1 MTLDLANTSPPPQAG
16 ERDMSAAEAPD
27 LVHRLRDRVAERPS
41 QRAVR
46 APEGDLTYADLGRLS
61 NQLAHMLRALGVTR
75 GCRVGISL
83 NRGARELIA
92 LLATSKVGGTYV
104 PLDPSQPPERLR
116 SLCEDAA
123 PQLLILES
131 GSSLIVDADAT
142 VWKFDRLGD
151 IDSNA
156 PSEELDT
163 SYSPDDLA
171 YLMFTS
177 GSTGR
182 PKGVEVRRGGFS
194 NLLESLCTEPGV
206 TADDRLLA
214 IATTAFDISGYEL
227 CMPLW
232 VGGTVVIADRETAQ
246 DPVLLKRCLERE
258 KISLLQATPATW
270 RMLLGAGW
278 TPNPGLRMTSGG
290 EPLTADLA
298 ERLLG
303 EGCELWNLYGPTETT
318 ICSSVDRVLLDG
330 DNITIG
336 RPIQNTTMYVLDEA
350 LNRLADGQEGEL
362 CIGGRGVAR
371 GYHNRPE
378 LTADRF
384 VQDPLGEPGEM
395 IYRTG
400 DLARKRE
407 DGRFECLGRL
417 DHQVKIRGVRV
428 ELGEIESLLCALPG
442 VEGAVVVADS
452 SDSKDPRLL
461 AYWVGRAGRQSLIDE
476 VRRKLPANIA
486 PSGYIRLDA
495 FPLNQNSKVDRKQ
508 LPPLE
513 AKHMGRPSSQLRE
526 FNILEAR
533 VAATWCDVLD
543 LESVA
548 LGEDFFTIGGTSARA
563 AEVVALLFAEIGL
576 EMPLQEFFVDPTIEG
591 IAAALEDGFHPNQP
605 AIVQLRE
612 GDPNLSP
619 LWCLFGISIYRHL
632 AAALNE
638 NRTVYGVHVPFLSE
652 LGQDKRPATSE
663 LATEYVDT
671 IRSRQPDGPY
681 QLMGLCFGGIV
692 AFEVAAQL
700 EAEGEEIE
708 LVTIVDTVLP
718 TAVRVDSMARLRSYA
733 ETAWREPLEAA
744 RSSRELI
751 SGAAARLVKRL
762 FKLPVASHNG
772 ARLTD
777 ISTNGPEVQ
786 AEVEEFTRRLNWLS
800 SSVLVARA
808 TAAGCESW
816 LEIDPDL
823 GWQNFA
829 RKVIVRDI
837 DSDHLHTL
845 QPPHVRDLADA
856 MTDALSEAKAET
868 EV

>member
-1 MTLDLANTSPPPQAG
+1 MTVDLANTSPPPQAG
-16 ERDMSAAEAPD
+16 DRDIAAAEAPD

-41 QRAVR
+41 QMAVR

-61 NQLAHMLRALGVTR
+61 NQLAHTLRALGVTR

-92 LLATSKVGGTYV
+92 LLATSKAGGTYV
-104 PLDPSQPPERLR
+104 PLDPTQPPDRLR

-131 GSSLIVDADAT
+131 GSSLSVDAEAT

-151 IDSNA
+151 IDSDA
-156 PSEELDT
+156 PSEELEA

-194 NLLESLCTEPGV
+194 NLLDSLCKEPGV

-270 RMLLGAGW
+270 RMLLSAGW

-298 ERLLG
+298 KRLLG

-318 ICSSVDRVLLDG
+318 ICSSVDRVLRDG
-330 DNITIG
+330 DDITIG
-336 RPIQNTTMYVLDEA
+336 CPIQNTRMYVLDEA

-384 VQDPLGEPGEM
+384 VQNPLGEPGEM

-417 DHQVKIRGVRV
+417 DHQVKIRGARV
-428 ELGEIESLLCALPG
+428 ELGEIESLLGALPG
-442 VEGAVVVADS
+442 VEGAVVVAESRDS
-452 SDSKDPRLL
+452 QDPRLL
-461 AYWVGRAGRQSLIDE
+461 AYWVGRASRQSLIDE

-513 AKHMGRPSSQLRE
+513 AKHMGRPSERLRA
-526 FNILEAR
+526 FNNLEGR
-533 VAATWCDVLD
+533 VAAIWCDVLD

-563 AEVVALLFAEIGL
+563 AEVVALLFTEIGL
-576 EMPLQEFFVDPTIEG
+576 EMPLREFFFDPTIEG
-591 IAAALEDGFHPNQP
+591 IAAALEDEFHPDEP

-612 GDPNLSP
+612 GDPKLSP
-619 LWCLFGISIYRHL
+619 LWCLFGISIYRYL

-638 NRTVYGVHVPFLSE
+638 NRTVYGVHVPFRCE
-652 LGQDKRPATSE
+652 LGRGKRPATSE
-663 LATEYVDT
+663 LATGYVDA
-671 IRSRQPDGPY
+671 IRSRQPQGPY

-692 AFEVAAQL
+692 AFEAAAQL

-708 LVTIVDTVLP
+708 LVTIVDAVLP
-718 TAVRVDSMARLRSYA
+718 TAVRVDSMARLRGYA
-733 ETAWREPLEAA
+733 EMAWREPAEAA
-744 RSSRELI
+744 RGFGKQSA
-751 SGAAARLVKRL
+751 GAAGRLVKRL
-762 FKLPVASHNG
+762 FKLPVAAHNG
-772 ARLTD
+772 ARLID
-777 ISTNGPEVQ
+777 LPMDGPEVQ
-786 AEVEEFTRRLNWLS
+786 AEVEGFARRLNWLS
-800 SSVLVARA
+800 SSLLVARA
-808 TAAGCESW
+808 SATGSDSW
-816 LEIDPDL
+816 LEVDPDL
-823 GWQNFA
+823 GWRNFA
-829 RKVIVRDI
+829 RKVIVHDI

-845 QPPHVRDLADA
+845 QPPHVRELADA
-856 MTDALSEAKAET
+856 MTDALSEVKAKT